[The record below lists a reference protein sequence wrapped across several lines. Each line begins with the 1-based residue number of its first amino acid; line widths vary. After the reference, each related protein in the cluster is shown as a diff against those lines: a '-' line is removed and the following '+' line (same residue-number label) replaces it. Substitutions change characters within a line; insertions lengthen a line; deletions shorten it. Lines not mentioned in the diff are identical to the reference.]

1 MLTRIARR
9 VKRMTASQAFR
20 SSVPF
25 SLPPTM
31 RVPTLPG
38 APACWYRTKLRLLG
52 THWIRPL
59 GAHLMQSLNGRCPI
73 LTYVMS

>member
-20 SSVPF
+20 SSVPL
-25 SLPPTM
+25 SLAPTV

-38 APACWYRTKLRLLG
+38 APACW
-52 THWIRPL
+52 
-59 GAHLMQSLNGRCPI
+59 
-73 LTYVMS
+73 